1 MFTRQHDYPLA
12 PHTTFGLPARAAH
25 YIELTDS
32 GDLPEICRLP
42 EFDAA
47 TVCWLGGGSNV
58 LFMQDFPSLV
68 VRMATRGIRELERT
82 PDSVLLEAQAGENWH
97 GFVQSS
103 LHMGL
108 GGLENLSLI
117 PGTVGASPVQN
128 IGAYGVEV
136 KDRIHS
142 VRCFD
147 VQTQEWCELSNAECR
162 FAYRD
167 SIFKHEGRQRYVIT
181 SVVFRLDTQF
191 VPNVKYGDLAQV
203 LAEQCSGRTPTA
215 QDVAQAVCTIRRS
228 KLPDPAVLGNVG
240 SFYKNPLVD
249 AAHAQTLLAQYPQ
262 MPHYP
267 QPDGRVKLAAGWLID
282 QCGLKGKTIGGAAVH
297 DKQAL
302 VLVNKNRATAADVRA
317 LSDEICRIVAQRFAV
332 DLQPEPV
339 WLPLAARVLF
349 WHVQAAFCQRQAY
362 NAPFPQPYKEHDD
375 ENRFVFVRS
384 ADAGSLRRQK

>member
-47 TVCWLGGGSNV
+47 TVCWLGGGSNI

-103 LHMGL
+103 LHMGM

-147 VQTQEWCELSNAECR
+147 VQTQEWRELSNAECR

-203 LAEQCSGRTPTA
+203 LAEQCGGRTPTA
-215 QDVAQAVCTIRRS
+215 QDVAQAVCAIRRS

-302 VLVNKNRATAADVRA
+302 VLVNKNHATAADVRA

-339 WLPLAARVLF
+339 WLPLAA
-349 WHVQAAFCQRQAY
+349 
-362 NAPFPQPYKEHDD
+362 
-375 ENRFVFVRS
+375 
-384 ADAGSLRRQK
+384 

>member
-108 GGLENLSLI
+108 GGLENLSLF

-142 VRCFD
+142 VHCFD
-147 VQTQEWCELSNAECR
+147 VQSQEWRELSNAECR

-203 LAEQCSGRTPTA
+203 LAEQCSGRAPTA
-215 QDVAQAVCTIRRS
+215 QDVAQAVCAIRRS

-302 VLVNKNRATAADVRA
+302 VLVNKNHATAADVRA

-339 WLPLAARVLF
+339 WLPLAA
-349 WHVQAAFCQRQAY
+349 
-362 NAPFPQPYKEHDD
+362 
-375 ENRFVFVRS
+375 
-384 ADAGSLRRQK
+384 

>member
-147 VQTQEWCELSNAECR
+147 VQTQEWRELSNAECR
-162 FAYRD
+162 FAYRH

-203 LAEQCSGRTPTA
+203 LAEQCGSRAPTA
-215 QDVAQAVCTIRRS
+215 QDVAQAVCAIRRS

-339 WLPLAARVLF
+339 WLPLAA
-349 WHVQAAFCQRQAY
+349 
-362 NAPFPQPYKEHDD
+362 
-375 ENRFVFVRS
+375 
-384 ADAGSLRRQK
+384 

>member
-1 MFTRQHDYPLA
+1 MFTRQHDYSLA

-68 VRMATRGIRELERT
+68 VRMATRGIRELEHT

-103 LHMGL
+103 LQMGL

-147 VQTQEWCELSNAECR
+147 VQTQEWRELSNAECR

-203 LAEQCSGRTPTA
+203 LAEQCGGRAPTA
-215 QDVAQAVCTIRRS
+215 QDVAQAVCAIRRS

-339 WLPLAARVLF
+339 WLPLAA
-349 WHVQAAFCQRQAY
+349 
-362 NAPFPQPYKEHDD
+362 
-375 ENRFVFVRS
+375 
-384 ADAGSLRRQK
+384 

>member
-47 TVCWLGGGSNV
+47 TVCWLGGGSNI

-147 VQTQEWCELSNAECR
+147 VQTQEWRELSNAECR

-203 LAEQCSGRTPTA
+203 LAEQCGSRTPTA
-215 QDVAQAVCTIRRS
+215 QDVAQAVCAIRRS
-228 KLPDPAVLGNVG
+228 KLPDPTVLGNVG

-302 VLVNKNRATAADVRA
+302 VLVNKNHATAADVRA

-332 DLQPEPV
+332 DLQPVPV
-339 WLPLAARVLF
+339 WLPLAA
-349 WHVQAAFCQRQAY
+349 
-362 NAPFPQPYKEHDD
+362 
-375 ENRFVFVRS
+375 
-384 ADAGSLRRQK
+384 

>member
-147 VQTQEWCELSNAECR
+147 VQTQEWRELSNAECR

-203 LAEQCSGRTPTA
+203 LAEQCGSRTPTA
-215 QDVAQAVCTIRRS
+215 QDVAQAVCAIRRS
-228 KLPDPAVLGNVG
+228 KLPDPTVLGNVG

-302 VLVNKNRATAADVRA
+302 VLVNKNHATAADVRA

-339 WLPLAARVLF
+339 WLPLAA
-349 WHVQAAFCQRQAY
+349 
-362 NAPFPQPYKEHDD
+362 
-375 ENRFVFVRS
+375 
-384 ADAGSLRRQK
+384 

>member
-47 TVCWLGGGSNV
+47 TVCWLGGGSNI

-82 PDSVLLEAQAGENWH
+82 PGSVLLEAQAGENWH

-147 VQTQEWCELSNAECR
+147 VQAQEWRELSNAECR

-203 LAEQCSGRTPTA
+203 LAEQCGGRAPTA
-215 QDVAQAVCTIRRS
+215 QDVAQAVCAIRRS
-228 KLPDPAVLGNVG
+228 KLPDPSVLGNVG

-267 QPDGRVKLAAGWLID
+267 QPDGRMKLAAGWLID

-339 WLPLAARVLF
+339 WLPLAA
-349 WHVQAAFCQRQAY
+349 
-362 NAPFPQPYKEHDD
+362 
-375 ENRFVFVRS
+375 
-384 ADAGSLRRQK
+384 

>member
-1 MFTRQHDYPLA
+1 MFTRQHDYSLA

-147 VQTQEWCELSNAECR
+147 VQTQEWRELSNAECR

-203 LAEQCSGRTPTA
+203 LAEQCGSRAPTA
-215 QDVAQAVCTIRRS
+215 QDVAQAVCAIRRS

-249 AAHAQTLLAQYPQ
+249 AAHAQMLLAQYPQ

-339 WLPLAARVLF
+339 WLPLAV
-349 WHVQAAFCQRQAY
+349 
-362 NAPFPQPYKEHDD
+362 
-375 ENRFVFVRS
+375 
-384 ADAGSLRRQK
+384 

>member
-108 GGLENLSLI
+108 SGLENLSLI

-147 VQTQEWCELSNAECR
+147 VQTQEWRELSNAECR

-203 LAEQCSGRTPTA
+203 LAEQCGGRTPTA
-215 QDVAQAVCTIRRS
+215 QDVAQAVCAIRRS

-267 QPDGRVKLAAGWLID
+267 QPDGRMKLAAGWLID

-302 VLVNKNRATAADVRA
+302 VLVNKNHATAADVRA

-339 WLPLAARVLF
+339 WLPLAA
-349 WHVQAAFCQRQAY
+349 
-362 NAPFPQPYKEHDD
+362 
-375 ENRFVFVRS
+375 
-384 ADAGSLRRQK
+384 

>member
-147 VQTQEWCELSNAECR
+147 VQSQEWCELSNAECR

-203 LAEQCSGRTPTA
+203 LAEQCDGRAPTA
-215 QDVAQAVCTIRRS
+215 QDVAQAVCAIRRS

-282 QCGLKGKTIGGAAVH
+282 QCGLKGKTIGGASVH

-339 WLPLAARVLF
+339 WLPLAA
-349 WHVQAAFCQRQAY
+349 
-362 NAPFPQPYKEHDD
+362 
-375 ENRFVFVRS
+375 
-384 ADAGSLRRQK
+384 

>member
-147 VQTQEWCELSNAECR
+147 VQSQEWRELSNAECR

-203 LAEQCSGRTPTA
+203 LAEQCGSRAPTA
-215 QDVAQAVCTIRRS
+215 QDVAQAVCAIRRS

-267 QPDGRVKLAAGWLID
+267 QPDGRMKLAAGWLID

-302 VLVNKNRATAADVRA
+302 VLVNKNHATAADVRA

-339 WLPLAARVLF
+339 WLPLAA
-349 WHVQAAFCQRQAY
+349 
-362 NAPFPQPYKEHDD
+362 
-375 ENRFVFVRS
+375 
-384 ADAGSLRRQK
+384 

>member
-142 VRCFD
+142 VHCFD
-147 VQTQEWCELSNAECR
+147 VQSQEWRELSNAECR

-167 SIFKHEGRQRYVIT
+167 SIFKHERRQRYVIT

-339 WLPLAARVLF
+339 WLPLAA
-349 WHVQAAFCQRQAY
+349 
-362 NAPFPQPYKEHDD
+362 
-375 ENRFVFVRS
+375 
-384 ADAGSLRRQK
+384 

>member
-47 TVCWLGGGSNV
+47 TVCWLGGGSNI

-82 PDSVLLEAQAGENWH
+82 PGSVLLEAQAGENWH

-147 VQTQEWCELSNAECR
+147 VQSQEWCELSNAECR

-203 LAEQCSGRTPTA
+203 LAEQCGGRAPTA
-215 QDVAQAVCTIRRS
+215 QDVAQAVCAIRRS

-339 WLPLAARVLF
+339 WLPLAA
-349 WHVQAAFCQRQAY
+349 
-362 NAPFPQPYKEHDD
+362 
-375 ENRFVFVRS
+375 
-384 ADAGSLRRQK
+384 

>member
-42 EFDAA
+42 EFDAT

-58 LFMQDFPSLV
+58 LFMQYFPSLV

-147 VQTQEWCELSNAECR
+147 VQAQEWRELSNAECR

-203 LAEQCSGRTPTA
+203 LAEQCGGSAPTA
-215 QDVAQAVCTIRRS
+215 QDVAQAVCAIRRS

-302 VLVNKNRATAADVRA
+302 VLVNKNHATAADVRA

-339 WLPLAARVLF
+339 WLPLAA
-349 WHVQAAFCQRQAY
+349 
-362 NAPFPQPYKEHDD
+362 
-375 ENRFVFVRS
+375 
-384 ADAGSLRRQK
+384 

>member
-108 GGLENLSLI
+108 CGLENLSLI

-142 VRCFD
+142 VHCFD
-147 VQTQEWCELSNAECR
+147 VQSQEWRELSNAECR

-203 LAEQCSGRTPTA
+203 LAEQCGGRAPTA
-215 QDVAQAVCTIRRS
+215 QDVAQAVCAIRRS

-339 WLPLAARVLF
+339 WLPLAA
-349 WHVQAAFCQRQAY
+349 
-362 NAPFPQPYKEHDD
+362 
-375 ENRFVFVRS
+375 
-384 ADAGSLRRQK
+384 

>member
-47 TVCWLGGGSNV
+47 TVCWLGGGSNI

-147 VQTQEWCELSNAECR
+147 VQSQEWCELSNAECR

-191 VPNVKYGDLAQV
+191 VPNVKYGDLAQI
-203 LAEQCSGRTPTA
+203 LTEQCGGRAPTA
-215 QDVAQAVCTIRRS
+215 QDVAQAVCAIRRS

-249 AAHAQTLLAQYPQ
+249 TAHAQTLLAQYPQ

-339 WLPLAARVLF
+339 WLPLA
-349 WHVQAAFCQRQAY
+349 
-362 NAPFPQPYKEHDD
+362 
-375 ENRFVFVRS
+375 S
-384 ADAGSLRRQK
+384 

>member
-12 PHTTFGLPARAAH
+12 QHTTFGLPARAAH

-108 GGLENLSLI
+108 CGLENLSLI

-142 VRCFD
+142 VHCFD
-147 VQTQEWCELSNAECR
+147 VQSQEWRELSNAECR

-191 VPNVKYGDLAQV
+191 VPNVTYGDLAQV
-203 LAEQCSGRTPTA
+203 LAEQCGGRTPTA
-215 QDVAQAVCTIRRS
+215 QDVAQAVCVIRRS

-249 AAHAQTLLAQYPQ
+249 AAHAQMLLAQYPQ

-267 QPDGRVKLAAGWLID
+267 QLDGRVKLAAGWLID

-302 VLVNKNRATAADVRA
+302 VLVNKNHATAADVRA

-339 WLPLAARVLF
+339 WLPLA
-349 WHVQAAFCQRQAY
+349 
-362 NAPFPQPYKEHDD
+362 
-375 ENRFVFVRS
+375 S
-384 ADAGSLRRQK
+384 

>member
-147 VQTQEWCELSNAECR
+147 VQAQEWRELSNAECR

-203 LAEQCSGRTPTA
+203 LAEQCSGRAPTA
-215 QDVAQAVCTIRRS
+215 QDVAQAVCAIRRS

-267 QPDGRVKLAAGWLID
+267 QPDGRMKLAAGWLID
-282 QCGLKGKTIGGAAVH
+282 QCGLKGKTIGGASVH

-302 VLVNKNRATAADVRA
+302 VLVNKNHATAADVRA

-339 WLPLAARVLF
+339 WLPLAA
-349 WHVQAAFCQRQAY
+349 
-362 NAPFPQPYKEHDD
+362 
-375 ENRFVFVRS
+375 
-384 ADAGSLRRQK
+384 

>member
-147 VQTQEWCELSNAECR
+147 VQTQEWRELSNAECR

-203 LAEQCSGRTPTA
+203 LAEQCGGRAPTA
-215 QDVAQAVCTIRRS
+215 QDVAQAVCAIRRS

-317 LSDEICRIVAQRFAV
+317 LSNEICRIVAQRFAV

-339 WLPLAARVLF
+339 WLPLAA
-349 WHVQAAFCQRQAY
+349 
-362 NAPFPQPYKEHDD
+362 
-375 ENRFVFVRS
+375 
-384 ADAGSLRRQK
+384 

>member
-1 MFTRQHDYPLA
+1 MQPIQYQTDLTPYN
-12 PHTTFGLPARAAH
+12 TFGLRAQAQAFIALEH
-25 YIELTDS
+25 ADELRD
-32 GDLPEICRLP
+32 IVRLP
-42 EFDAA
+42 EFDRD
-47 TVCWLGGGSNV
+47 TVLWLGGGSNI
-58 LFMQDFPSLV
+58 LLMQDYAGLV
-68 VRMATRGIRELERT
+68 VHMENKGIREIARSDDL
-82 PDSVLLEAQAGENWH
+82 VYIEAQAGEIWH
-97 GFVQSS
+97 NFV
-103 LHMGL
+103 LHTVALGL
-108 GGLENLSLI
+108 NGLENLSLI

-147 VQTQEWCELSNAECR
+147 VQAQEWRELSNAECR

-215 QDVAQAVCTIRRS
+215 QDVAQAVCAIRRS

-339 WLPLAARVLF
+339 WLPLAA
-349 WHVQAAFCQRQAY
+349 
-362 NAPFPQPYKEHDD
+362 
-375 ENRFVFVRS
+375 
-384 ADAGSLRRQK
+384 

>member
-147 VQTQEWCELSNAECR
+147 VQTQEWRELSNAECR

-167 SIFKHEGRQRYVIT
+167 SIFKHEEGRQRYVIT

-203 LAEQCSGRTPTA
+203 LAEQCDGRAPTA
-215 QDVAQAVCTIRRS
+215 QDVAQAVCAIRRS

-339 WLPLAARVLF
+339 WLPLAA
-349 WHVQAAFCQRQAY
+349 
-362 NAPFPQPYKEHDD
+362 
-375 ENRFVFVRS
+375 
-384 ADAGSLRRQK
+384 

>member
-147 VQTQEWCELSNAECR
+147 VQSQEWCELSNAECR

-203 LAEQCSGRTPTA
+203 LAEQCDGRAPTA
-215 QDVAQAVCTIRRS
+215 QDVAQAVCAIRRS

-339 WLPLAARVLF
+339 WLPLAA
-349 WHVQAAFCQRQAY
+349 
-362 NAPFPQPYKEHDD
+362 
-375 ENRFVFVRS
+375 
-384 ADAGSLRRQK
+384 

>member
-1 MFTRQHDYPLA
+1 MFTQQHDYPLA

-32 GDLPEICRLP
+32 SDLPEICRLP

-47 TVCWLGGGSNV
+47 TVCWLGGGSNI

-68 VRMATRGIRELERT
+68 VRMTTRGIRELERT

-142 VRCFD
+142 VHCFD
-147 VQTQEWCELSNAECR
+147 VQSQEWRELSNAECR

-203 LAEQCSGRTPTA
+203 LAEQCGSRAPTA
-215 QDVAQAVCTIRRS
+215 QDVAHAVCAIRRS

-267 QPDGRVKLAAGWLID
+267 QPDGCVKLAAGWLID

-317 LSDEICRIVAQRFAV
+317 LSDEICCIVAQRFAV

-339 WLPLAARVLF
+339 WLPLAA
-349 WHVQAAFCQRQAY
+349 
-362 NAPFPQPYKEHDD
+362 
-375 ENRFVFVRS
+375 
-384 ADAGSLRRQK
+384 

>member
-1 MFTRQHDYPLA
+1 MFTRQHDYSLA

-147 VQTQEWCELSNAECR
+147 VQTQEWRELSNAECR

-203 LAEQCSGRTPTA
+203 LAEQCGGRAPTA
-215 QDVAQAVCTIRRS
+215 QDVAQAVCAIRRS

-249 AAHAQTLLAQYPQ
+249 AAHAQMLLAQYPQ

-282 QCGLKGKTIGGAAVH
+282 QCSLKGKTIGGAAVH

-339 WLPLAARVLF
+339 WLPLAA
-349 WHVQAAFCQRQAY
+349 
-362 NAPFPQPYKEHDD
+362 
-375 ENRFVFVRS
+375 
-384 ADAGSLRRQK
+384 

>member
-147 VQTQEWCELSNAECR
+147 VQAQEWRELSNAECR

-203 LAEQCSGRTPTA
+203 LAEQCSGRAPTA
-215 QDVAQAVCTIRRS
+215 QDVAQAVCAIRRS

-282 QCGLKGKTIGGAAVH
+282 QCGLKGKTIGGASVH

-302 VLVNKNRATAADVRA
+302 VLVNKNHATAADVRA
-317 LSDEICRIVAQRFAV
+317 LSDEICRIVAQRFSV

-339 WLPLAARVLF
+339 WLPLAA
-349 WHVQAAFCQRQAY
+349 
-362 NAPFPQPYKEHDD
+362 
-375 ENRFVFVRS
+375 
-384 ADAGSLRRQK
+384 

>member
-147 VQTQEWCELSNAECR
+147 VQAQEWRELSNAECR

-203 LAEQCSGRTPTA
+203 LAEQCSGRAPTA
-215 QDVAQAVCTIRRS
+215 QDVAQAVCAIRRS

-267 QPDGRVKLAAGWLID
+267 QPDGRMKLAAGWLID

-302 VLVNKNRATAADVRA
+302 VLVNKNHATAADVRA
-317 LSDEICRIVAQRFAV
+317 LSDEICRIVAQRFSV

-339 WLPLAARVLF
+339 WLPLAA
-349 WHVQAAFCQRQAY
+349 
-362 NAPFPQPYKEHDD
+362 
-375 ENRFVFVRS
+375 
-384 ADAGSLRRQK
+384 

>member
-82 PDSVLLEAQAGENWH
+82 LDSVLLEAQAGENWH

-147 VQTQEWCELSNAECR
+147 VQSQEWCELSNAECR

-203 LAEQCSGRTPTA
+203 LAEQCGGRAPTA
-215 QDVAQAVCTIRRS
+215 QDVAHAVCAIRRS

-267 QPDGRVKLAAGWLID
+267 QPDGRMKLAAGWLID

-317 LSDEICRIVAQRFAV
+317 LSDEICRIVAQRFSV

-339 WLPLAARVLF
+339 WLPLAA
-349 WHVQAAFCQRQAY
+349 
-362 NAPFPQPYKEHDD
+362 
-375 ENRFVFVRS
+375 
-384 ADAGSLRRQK
+384 

>member
-47 TVCWLGGGSNV
+47 TVCWLGGGSNI

-147 VQTQEWCELSNAECR
+147 MQTQEWRELSNAECR

-203 LAEQCSGRTPTA
+203 LAEQCGSRAPTA
-215 QDVAQAVCTIRRS
+215 QDVAHAVCAIRRS

-249 AAHAQTLLAQYPQ
+249 AAHAQTLLVQYPQ

-302 VLVNKNRATAADVRA
+302 VLVNKNHATAADVRA
-317 LSDEICRIVAQRFAV
+317 LSNEICRIVAQRFAV

-339 WLPLAARVLF
+339 WLPLAA
-349 WHVQAAFCQRQAY
+349 
-362 NAPFPQPYKEHDD
+362 
-375 ENRFVFVRS
+375 
-384 ADAGSLRRQK
+384 

>member
-103 LHMGL
+103 LHMEL

-147 VQTQEWCELSNAECR
+147 VQAQEWRELSNAECR
-162 FAYRD
+162 FTYRD

-203 LAEQCSGRTPTA
+203 LAEQCDGRAPTA
-215 QDVAQAVCTIRRS
+215 QDVAQAVCAIRRS

-302 VLVNKNRATAADVRA
+302 VLVNKNHATAADVRA

-339 WLPLAARVLF
+339 WLPLAT
-349 WHVQAAFCQRQAY
+349 
-362 NAPFPQPYKEHDD
+362 
-375 ENRFVFVRS
+375 
-384 ADAGSLRRQK
+384 

>member
-142 VRCFD
+142 VHCFD
-147 VQTQEWCELSNAECR
+147 VQSQEWRELSNAECR

-203 LAEQCSGRTPTA
+203 LAEQCGGRTPTA
-215 QDVAQAVCTIRRS
+215 QDVAQAVCAIRRS

-339 WLPLAARVLF
+339 WLPLAA
-349 WHVQAAFCQRQAY
+349 
-362 NAPFPQPYKEHDD
+362 
-375 ENRFVFVRS
+375 
-384 ADAGSLRRQK
+384 

>member
-142 VRCFD
+142 VHCFD
-147 VQTQEWCELSNAECR
+147 VQSQEWRELSNAECR

-167 SIFKHEGRQRYVIT
+167 SIFKHERRQRYVIT

-228 KLPDPAVLGNVG
+228 KLPDPTVLGNVG

-339 WLPLAARVLF
+339 WLPLAA
-349 WHVQAAFCQRQAY
+349 
-362 NAPFPQPYKEHDD
+362 
-375 ENRFVFVRS
+375 
-384 ADAGSLRRQK
+384 

>member
-147 VQTQEWCELSNAECR
+147 VQTQEWRELSNAECR

-203 LAEQCSGRTPTA
+203 LAEQCGGRAPTA
-215 QDVAQAVCTIRRS
+215 QDVAQAVCAIRRS

-249 AAHAQTLLAQYPQ
+249 AAHAQMLLAQYPQ

-339 WLPLAARVLF
+339 WLPLAA
-349 WHVQAAFCQRQAY
+349 
-362 NAPFPQPYKEHDD
+362 
-375 ENRFVFVRS
+375 
-384 ADAGSLRRQK
+384 

>member
-103 LHMGL
+103 LHMEL

-147 VQTQEWCELSNAECR
+147 VQSQEWCELSNAECR

-203 LAEQCSGRTPTA
+203 LAEQCDGRAPTA
-215 QDVAQAVCTIRRS
+215 QDVAQAVCAIRRS

-339 WLPLAARVLF
+339 WLPLAV
-349 WHVQAAFCQRQAY
+349 
-362 NAPFPQPYKEHDD
+362 
-375 ENRFVFVRS
+375 
-384 ADAGSLRRQK
+384 

>member
-47 TVCWLGGGSNV
+47 TVCWLGGGSNI

-147 VQTQEWCELSNAECR
+147 VQTQEWRELSNAECR

-203 LAEQCSGRTPTA
+203 LAEQCGGRAPTA
-215 QDVAQAVCTIRRS
+215 QDVAQAVCAIRRS
-228 KLPDPAVLGNVG
+228 KLPDPSVLGNVG

-267 QPDGRVKLAAGWLID
+267 QPDGRMKLAAGWLID

-339 WLPLAARVLF
+339 WLPLAA
-349 WHVQAAFCQRQAY
+349 
-362 NAPFPQPYKEHDD
+362 
-375 ENRFVFVRS
+375 
-384 ADAGSLRRQK
+384 

>member
-1 MFTRQHDYPLA
+1 MFTRQHDYSLA

-42 EFDAA
+42 EFDAT

-142 VRCFD
+142 VHCFD
-147 VQTQEWCELSNAECR
+147 VQSQEGRELSNAECR

-203 LAEQCSGRTPTA
+203 LAEQCGSRAPTA
-215 QDVAQAVCTIRRS
+215 QDVAQAVCAIRRS

-302 VLVNKNRATAADVRA
+302 VLVNKNHATAADVRA

-339 WLPLAARVLF
+339 WLPLAA
-349 WHVQAAFCQRQAY
+349 
-362 NAPFPQPYKEHDD
+362 
-375 ENRFVFVRS
+375 
-384 ADAGSLRRQK
+384 

>member
-1 MFTRQHDYPLA
+1 M
-12 PHTTFGLPARAAH
+12 
-25 YIELTDS
+25 
-32 GDLPEICRLP
+32 
-42 EFDAA
+42 
-47 TVCWLGGGSNV
+47 
-58 LFMQDFPSLV
+58 
-68 VRMATRGIRELERT
+68 
-82 PDSVLLEAQAGENWH
+82 
-97 GFVQSS
+97 
-103 LHMGL
+103 
-108 GGLENLSLI
+108 
-117 PGTVGASPVQN
+117 
-128 IGAYGVEV
+128 
-136 KDRIHS
+136 
-142 VRCFD
+142 
-147 VQTQEWCELSNAECR
+147 
-162 FAYRD
+162 
-167 SIFKHEGRQRYVIT
+167 IT

-203 LAEQCSGRTPTA
+203 LAEQCGGRTPTA
-215 QDVAQAVCTIRRS
+215 QDVAQAVCAIRRS

-339 WLPLAARVLF
+339 WLPLAA
-349 WHVQAAFCQRQAY
+349 
-362 NAPFPQPYKEHDD
+362 
-375 ENRFVFVRS
+375 
-384 ADAGSLRRQK
+384 

>member
-142 VRCFD
+142 VHCFD
-147 VQTQEWCELSNAECR
+147 VQSQEWRELSNAECR

-203 LAEQCSGRTPTA
+203 LAEQCSGRAPTA
-215 QDVAQAVCTIRRS
+215 QDVAQAVCAIRRS

-267 QPDGRVKLAAGWLID
+267 QPDGRMKLAAGWLID

-302 VLVNKNRATAADVRA
+302 VLVNKNHATAADVRA

-339 WLPLAARVLF
+339 WLPLAA
-349 WHVQAAFCQRQAY
+349 
-362 NAPFPQPYKEHDD
+362 
-375 ENRFVFVRS
+375 
-384 ADAGSLRRQK
+384 

>member
-147 VQTQEWCELSNAECR
+147 VQSQEWRELSNAECR

-203 LAEQCSGRTPTA
+203 LAEQCGGRTPTA
-215 QDVAQAVCTIRRS
+215 QDVAQAVCAIRRS

-339 WLPLAARVLF
+339 WLPLAA
-349 WHVQAAFCQRQAY
+349 
-362 NAPFPQPYKEHDD
+362 
-375 ENRFVFVRS
+375 
-384 ADAGSLRRQK
+384 